1 MAVAMVKRMTTS
13 ALSHVAEFQAQA
25 EHARQQAITTAR
37 VGALL
42 FGGLLGV
49 GAIAS
54 VVAALAGR
62 APLPATAV
70 AAVMCVAF
78 ATMLLRN
85 AASMRRPTELA
96 QTGIVASAV
105 FERVVGSGVTIQVSN
120 STMRGTI
127 SQMRLRMQVEVPA
140 SSA

>member
-1 MAVAMVKRMTTS
+1 MGFV
-13 ALSHVAEFQAQA
+13 H
-25 EHARQQAITTAR
+25 
-37 VGALL
+37 G
-42 FGGLLGV
+42 
-49 GAIAS
+49 
-54 VVAALAGR
+54 AALAW
-62 APLPATAV
+62 
-70 AAVMCVAF
+70 VMCVAF